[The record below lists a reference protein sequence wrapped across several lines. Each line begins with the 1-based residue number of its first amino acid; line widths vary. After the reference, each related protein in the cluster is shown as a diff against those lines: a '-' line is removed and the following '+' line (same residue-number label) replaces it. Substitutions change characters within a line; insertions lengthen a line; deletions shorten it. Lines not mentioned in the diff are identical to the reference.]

1 MKVEYSKDFEKTV
14 RKLSG
19 KLLDSVREVIREV
32 KEAECIEQITDCK
45 KLIGYDFVY
54 RIRIGSYRAF
64 FIFHVEVKDDTVKF
78 KYLVPRG
85 EAYAKKSS
93 DGLRKHDI

>member
-1 MKVEYSKDFEKTV
+1 MKVEYSKDFEKAV

-19 KLLDSVREVIREV
+19 KLLDSVREVIR
-32 KEAECIEQITDCK
+32 T
-45 KLIGYDFVY
+45 
-54 RIRIGSYRAF
+54 F
-64 FIFHVEVKDDTVKF
+64 FIFHVEVKDETVKF

-85 EAYAKKSS
+85 EAYAKKSR

>member
-19 KLLDSVREVIREV
+19 KLLDSVREVIR
-32 KEAECIEQITDCK
+32 T
-45 KLIGYDFVY
+45 
-54 RIRIGSYRAF
+54 F

-85 EAYAKKSS
+85 EAYAKKSR
-93 DGLRKHDI
+93 DGIRKHDI

>member
-19 KLLDSVREVIREV
+19 KLLDSVREVIR
-32 KEAECIEQITDCK
+32 T
-45 KLIGYDFVY
+45 
-54 RIRIGSYRAF
+54 F
-64 FIFHVEVKDDTVKF
+64 FIFHVEIKDDTVKF

-85 EAYAKKSS
+85 EAYAKKSR

>member
-19 KLLDSVREVIREV
+19 KLLDSVREVIR
-32 KEAECIEQITDCK
+32 T
-45 KLIGYDFVY
+45 
-54 RIRIGSYRAF
+54 F

-85 EAYAKKSS
+85 EAYAKKSR
-93 DGLRKHDI
+93 DGLWKHDI

>member
-1 MKVEYSKDFEKTV
+1 MKVEYSKDFEKAV

-19 KLLDSVREVIREV
+19 KLLDSVREVIR
-32 KEAECIEQITDCK
+32 T
-45 KLIGYDFVY
+45 
-54 RIRIGSYRAF
+54 F

-85 EAYAKKSS
+85 EAYAKKSR